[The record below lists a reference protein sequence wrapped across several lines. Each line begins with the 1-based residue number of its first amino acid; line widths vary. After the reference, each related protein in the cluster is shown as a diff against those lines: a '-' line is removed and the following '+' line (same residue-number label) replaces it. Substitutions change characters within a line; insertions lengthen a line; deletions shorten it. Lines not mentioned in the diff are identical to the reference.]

1 MKFNVKF
8 EDFTDSN
15 SIDLICE
22 KLKGIKEEG
31 SYNLVL
37 EYNNHIDELVF
48 LDDEFLEVKPEHL
61 RYLKDCRQK
70 CTDLNFDLKNIYLL
84 GQTDY
89 SSSKG
94 LKVTL
99 EKTSQREAGK
109 NVYWPTKQMFL
120 FDNGKRDLD
129 ARLQANEI
137 DYEEYETRLRILQ
150 ADLGFM
156 DSIEEDY
163 YIH

>member
-1 MKFNVKF
+1 MRFNVKF
-8 EDFTDSN
+8 EDFADSN

-22 KLKGIKEEG
+22 KLKTLKEEG
-31 SYNLVL
+31 SYNLVI
-37 EYNNHIDELVF
+37 EYNNHIEELVF

-70 CTDLNFDLKNIYLL
+70 CSGLNFELKNIYLL

-89 SSSKG
+89 SDAKG

-109 NVYWPTKQMFL
+109 NIYWPTKQMFL
-120 FDNGKRDLD
+120 YDNGKKELD
-129 ARLQANEI
+129 ARLQTNEI
-137 DYEEYETRLRILQ
+137 DFDEYETRLRILQ
-150 ADLGFM
+150 AEMGFM
-156 DSIEEDY
+156 DSLEEEQ